1 MSLPSLSTMSLALL
15 LLLLALAVVGDIR
28 HGRIRNVLVIAGLG
42 AGYVLQLVGVISGQ
56 PVLAGARP
64 WDWLAGALVG
74 GAVLLPLYLLRACGA
89 GDVKLMAAVGAFVGA
104 HVAFSAALYA
114 MVAGGLLSLA
124 VMALRGVGGQ
134 TLSNVR
140 HLLVDWGQRASAGQ
154 SLRLAPLSR
163 TAARLPYAVA
173 IAAGTLAALLRPLP
187 LLE

>member
-1 MSLPSLSTMSLALL
+1 MTLSGLSMIALALL
-15 LLLLALAVVGDIR
+15 LVLLGLAVEGDIR
-28 HGRIRNVLVIAGLG
+28 HGRIRNWLVIAGLLLG
-42 AGYVLQLVGVISGQ
+42 ALFQLAAVISGQ
-56 PVLAGARP
+56 PTLAGAGP

-89 GDVKLMAAVGAFVGA
+89 GDVKLMAAIGAITGM
-104 HVAFSAALYA
+104 HVAFSAALYT

-124 VMALRGVGGQ
+124 VMALRGVTGQ

-140 HLLVDWGQRASAGQ
+140 HLLTDRGLRATAGQR
-154 SLRLAPLSR
+154 LRIAPLAH

-173 IAAGTLAALLRPLP
+173 IAAGTLAALLQPLP